1 MMVYSSG
8 DREMAFV
15 NERRED
21 GTWQTI
27 DRERNLVLKKVGGG
41 RPQEPIEFNLNIDG
55 ENVNFDAFQR
65 IKQLQHAYQ
74 IEWRVVRIIAPL
86 HLKQDKSR
94 LHALIEEAL
103 DTYGFASSR
112 EYVESLTVTFAANL

>member
-1 MMVYSSG
+1 
-8 DREMAFV
+8 MAFV

-27 DRERNLVLKKVGGG
+27 DRERKLVLKKVGGG
-41 RPQEPIEFNLNIDG
+41 RPQEPIEFNLNIAG

-86 HLKQDKSR
+86 HLKQDKFQ

>member
-1 MMVYSSG
+1 MVYSSG

-15 NERRED
+15 NERKED

-27 DRERNLVLKKVGGG
+27 DQERKLVLKKSGGG
-41 RPQEPIEFNLNIDG
+41 RPQEPIEFNLNIAG

-74 IEWRVVRIIAPL
+74 IEWRVVRIIAPP

-103 DTYGFASSR
+103 DAYGFASSR